1 MVENPLLDYNRCM
14 INSTNH
20 SPFLSRRGAIQA
32 GSAGLLG
39 MGLGDLWRLQSL
51 GSEANSDGATARAP
65 KAKSVIYVFLAGGL
79 SQIDSFDMKP
89 DASEEIR
96 GEFQPIATQT
106 PGVQICEHLPKLAE
120 HSQLWSMCRS
130 LTHSY
135 NIHWP
140 GFHVM
145 NSGRSK
151 IPPLS
156 QMKDGTKPTR
166 HDWPGIA
173 ALVNYTLSSNNNLPP
188 ALVLTPNRELESA
201 SLTPGITAG
210 RMGRKWDPWMIE
222 ASRGCGGHGCCPDYC
237 YLFRT
242 GEKFEHT
249 KSPAFTP
256 PRHLTLSEGVD
267 ELRFHRRND
276 LLETLDS
283 QRQYL
288 DAHADKI
295 KMNAY
300 RERAISLLTSKKTRS
315 ALFEVTKAHSAE
327 QDLYGRSQWGWTM
340 LLARRLV
347 ESGVSLVQVVLGDY
361 APWDTHKKNAAILKD
376 FLLPPFDHALTGLL
390 LDLKQR
396 GLLDST
402 LVVVAGEFGR
412 TPKPQKMRGF
422 ADGRDHWGRVQT
434 ALFAGG
440 GIKGGSVI
448 GSWDRIGGEPTSH
461 PQTPENFAA
470 TIYEALG
477 IPREAVWFD
486 EELAE
491 AQAQPHRFY
500 HGTPIPGLV

>member
-1 MVENPLLDYNRCM
+1 MLARHVNLIGMNQ
-14 INSTNH
+14 NSATH
-20 SPFLSRRGAIQA
+20 SPFVSRRGAIQA

-39 MGLGDLWRLQSL
+39 LGLGDLWRLQAL
-51 GSEANSDGATARAP
+51 GAETSTSTAAFP
-65 KAKSVIYVFLAGGL
+65 KAKSIIYIFLAGGL

-89 DASEEIR
+89 NASEDIR
-96 GEFQPIATQT
+96 GEFQPIATRT
-106 PGVQICEHLPKLAE
+106 PDVQICEHLPKLAQ

-130 LTHSY
+130 LTHDY

-140 GFHVM
+140 GFHAM
-145 NSGRSK
+145 NSGRST

-173 ALVNYTLSSNNNLPP
+173 SLVNYTLSSDNNLPP

-256 PRHLTLSEGVD
+256 PRHLTLSDGLD
-267 ELRFHRRND
+267 ELRFERRID
-276 LLETLDS
+276 LLRTLET
-283 QRQYL
+283 QRKDL
-288 DAHADKI
+288 ESHADKSNL
-295 KMNAY
+295 NAF
-300 RERAISLLTSKKTRS
+300 RQRAISLLTSNKTRS
-315 ALFEVTKAHSAE
+315 ALFDVTNARTQE
-327 QDLYGRSQWGWTM
+327 QDLYGHTQWGWTL
-340 LLARRLV
+340 LLARRMV
-347 ESGVSLVQVVLGDY
+347 ESGVSLVQAVLGDY
-361 APWDTHKKNAAILKD
+361 APWDTHKKNASILKN

-412 TPKPQKMRGF
+412 TPMPQKMKGF

-434 ALFAGG
+434 VLFAGG
-440 GIKGGSVI
+440 GVKGGTVI
-448 GSWDRIGGEPTSH
+448 GSSDRIGGEPTSD

-477 IPREAVWFD
+477 IPRKAVWFD

-491 AQAQPHRFY
+491 AKAQPHQLY
-500 HGTPIPGLV
+500 NGTPIPGLI